1 MAESAE
7 EAYFKINGHI
17 EKQGGAHSDWYCGI
31 ASNIEDQLFY
41 DHNVSRENDLWVDSE
56 CESSGTARAVRK
68 ALLELGCDGGRG
80 GEDEDSIYVYAY
92 LKSSA
97 TVP

>member
-7 EAYFKINGHI
+7 EAYFKITGLM
-17 EKQGGAHSDWYCGI
+17 EKQEKAFSDWYCGI
-31 ASNIEDQLFY
+31 ASNIEDRLFY

-56 CESSGTARAVRK
+56 CESSGVARAVVK
-68 ALLELGCDGGRG
+68 ALLELGCDGGIG
-80 GEDEDSIYVYAY
+80 GDEDSIYVYVY
-92 LKSSA
+92 LKSSS

>member
-7 EAYFKINGHI
+7 VAFFKISARI

-31 ASNIEDQLFY
+31 ASNIEGQLFFG
-41 DHNVSRENDLWVDSE
+41 HSVSRENDLWVDSE
-56 CESSGTARAVRK
+56 CESSGAARAVAK
-68 ALLELGCDGGRG
+68 ALLELGCDGGIG
-80 GEDEDSIYVYAY
+80 GDEDSIYVYAY
-92 LKSSA
+92 LKSSS